1 MDLLR
6 LEFDLQHH
14 LVLSKKNDFDHA
26 LIRLVLS
33 TLANPFE
40 IANLN
45 KKDLR
50 INKGVFTVRF
60 QSRFSPIDE
69 ETFRLVKSLEK
80 DRPFELK
87 ESEMDEI
94 VAKYSPKDRKYTT
107 KGLRKAMVN
116 YLRDASFFEIEIEKL
131 ESKELFDFM
140 LDFNPLYSGSWL
152 DEEGL
157 KEFVLNYSAINGI
170 EDAKRVAEETGIDY
184 EFVSQVMKTEKS
196 LFVLADKFKA
206 KNLSFEDE

>member
-69 ETFRLVKSLEK
+69 DTFRLVKSLEK
-80 DRPFELK
+80 ERPFELK

-94 VAKYSPKDRKYTT
+94 
-107 KGLRKAMVN
+107 
-116 YLRDASFFEIEIEKL
+116 
-131 ESKELFDFM
+131 
-140 LDFNPLYSGSWL
+140 
-152 DEEGL
+152 
-157 KEFVLNYSAINGI
+157 
-170 EDAKRVAEETGIDY
+170 
-184 EFVSQVMKTEKS
+184 
-196 LFVLADKFKA
+196 
-206 KNLSFEDE
+206 